1 VSICIYICGIF
12 LTAILSFKHIRTFK
26 MFRARIL
33 DHQWQRLILILSEHE
48 KILEEK
54 IQPKSKIMEER
65 ILDLKNQVTHFR
77 LYLICVRYVP
87 EALVNAEA
95 RLNRLGLDICNVLN
109 LSGVDFNIKIVKSFH
124 DV

>member
-1 VSICIYICGIF
+1 
-12 LTAILSFKHIRTFK
+12 
-26 MFRARIL
+26 
-33 DHQWQRLILILSEHE
+33 
-48 KILEEK
+48 
-54 IQPKSKIMEER
+54 MEER

-77 LYLICVRYVP
+77 LYLICARYVP

-109 LSGVDFNIKIVKSFH
+109 LSGVDFNIKIVKIFH

>member
-1 VSICIYICGIF
+1 MYLYLWYFPNSYF
-12 LTAILSFKHIRTFK
+12 EFQHIRTFK
-26 MFRARIL
+26 MFRARTRIL